1 MLKKPHKFSKNIF
14 KNNVL
19 PKFSTMNTPSGAA
32 WYRVPNMAS
41 GSNCTIYHA
50 IETGCL
56 AMRKFARH
64 CYAKNEKSPQLCGL
78 MGVLMLF
85 GASLCRTW
93 DHSHS
98 IIYDNHNQL
107 SDNIF
112 PNLNFSRTVLYTV
125 TGNQYHEKCHAIWSG
140 CRIVFRRLF
149 RLRLPG
155 QHTLPVVCFSRE
167 IC

>member
-19 PKFSTMNTPSGAA
+19 PKFNTMNTPSGAA

-41 GSNCTIYHA
+41 GSNRTIYHA

-98 IIYDNHNQL
+98 IIYEMHNQL
-107 SDNIF
+107 TGNNF
-112 PNLNFSRTVLYTV
+112 PQRNFQRTVLYTV
-125 TGNQYHEKCHAIWSG
+125 NGNQYHEKFHVTWSAN
-140 CRIVFRRLF
+140 RTVFHRLV
-149 RLRLPG
+149 RLRRPG
-155 QHTLPVVCFSRE
+155 QRTLPAVGFARE